1 MVLQRCPSKLLRVP
15 RGAAGPGLCLGLPAP
30 SVHLQPCVC
39 ACARVSAS
47 VCACAGVT
55 APVLCCL
62 LALPGDSPP
71 VATNILFSTIYP
83 NSYGI

>member
-39 ACARVSAS
+39 VCPCQRVRLRVCRSDSSCAVLSAS
-47 VCACAGVT
+47 SAW
-55 APVLCCL
+55 
-62 LALPGDSPP
+62 
-71 VATNILFSTIYP
+71 
-83 NSYGI
+83 